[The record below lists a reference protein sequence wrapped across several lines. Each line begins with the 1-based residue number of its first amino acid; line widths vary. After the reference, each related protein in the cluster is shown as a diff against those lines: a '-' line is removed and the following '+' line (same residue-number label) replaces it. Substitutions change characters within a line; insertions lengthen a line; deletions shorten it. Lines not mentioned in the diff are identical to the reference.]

1 MHYSIFITTQMCIHF
16 GSSVS
21 NISTAKLVLSGHS
34 KRTPKLGFNTNY
46 HLIQVKSIAECS
58 HEHSAI
64 LSTFMKLPF
73 STKAFVLSIV
83 KWPFTVRKRSLLWIV
98 KLSALV
104 SIQYHMLYYTTLTN
118 FSTIYLVMCKVYT
131 DVCGIK

>member
-1 MHYSIFITTQMCIHF
+1 M
-16 GSSVS
+16 S
-21 NISTAKLVLSGHS
+21 NISTAKPVLSGHS
-34 KRTPKLGFNTNY
+34 KRTPKFGFNTNY

-73 STKAFVLSIV
+73 STKTFVLSIV

-98 KLSALV
+98 KLSALG
-104 SIQYHMLYYTTLTN
+104 SIQYHML
-118 FSTIYLVMCKVYT
+118 
-131 DVCGIK
+131 